1 MQPAASGV
9 EGIKLIRGEVGYIG
23 EEVVNEKAF
32 LRKKRENVP
41 VDQRFCHDYCTRK
54 YQKEKL
60 KVTKEDGS
68 VKGDRGD
75 DDDDESSG
83 EGAKE
88 SGSDWDEDDAREAE
102 IWKVFVSSIPFFY
115 DHLITFVS

>member
-32 LRKKRENVP
+32 LRKRRENVP
-41 VDQRFCHDYCTRK
+41 VDQVFFHDYFTRK
-54 YQKEKL
+54 YQKERSL
-60 KVTKEDGS
+60 KEVKEGGS
-68 VKGDRGD
+68 VKSDRDGGD
-75 DDDDESSG
+75 DDDDEG
-83 EGAKE
+83 KE

-102 IWKVFVSSIPFFY
+102 IWKVTHPLDFF
-115 DHLITFVS
+115 S